1 MKPQKLIMS
10 GFCPYAGEVEI
21 DFSSFDGAGL
31 FLITGETGAGK
42 TTIFDGIS
50 YALFGE
56 ASGENRG
63 IDTLRSDFAK
73 PETQTFVK
81 LVFEDKGS
89 NYEIERN
96 PRYYR
101 PKKRGDSGEMT
112 LQNANASILLPGNA
126 VITGSREVTDKVIEL
141 LGINH
146 QQFKQIAMIAQ
157 GEFLKLLFAG
167 SEDRGKI
174 FRKVFG
180 TQVFEKIQKD
190 LKNKVISLKKELDDI
205 DKGILQYFDGIIVD
219 GDQESDYFFLK
230 DSVHRLPEMINMLEE
245 ELKKY
250 SSEKKAKSDQIKNL
264 QDRLNEV
271 TLKIGS
277 GQQLNTLF
285 EELEAEKKKS
295 TFLAADAGRIEI
307 FKKEL
312 ETGKQALYYV
322 KPKYDEKVRLE
333 KEKHH
338 LEEALKKNL
347 QTIDSGAVVKVEREL
362 ELTKRQAEEAQ
373 REALATEIKN
383 LEATLPEYEKLEKR
397 LIDDKKFQHEK
408 ESLEE
413 KLLKISHEQNRQ
425 KAKKLDIEEKLQALK
440 NVQTDQL
447 KLEQKW
453 ETLSNE
459 KHELSAL
466 YKAVKSSLELAKD
479 LHLRQEDC
487 RKKETDYQ
495 IVKDDY
501 DRQESLFYREQ
512 AGILAESL
520 SADKP
525 CPVCGSRSH
534 PDKARKS
541 TDAPSQNMLE
551 RKKKEVETLRLGW
564 QKSSEDCKAL
574 STQYETRLEQLKIDA
589 DRLAFIDPKSL
600 TDLLKAVQD
609 RGTERAENIKKIEA
623 DLAITKQLCIEKEIQ
638 EKDLMLLEKK
648 INSSEEALSKMRDDR
663 SQIEV
668 GLAALQAE
676 IVSLKDKLQFADK
689 KQAEEEM
696 QGKNEILRELKAL
709 LQRAQREYQEVC
721 DQINEA
727 VTLKL
732 SNQEQLE
739 KISQEEE
746 KAKKVLM
753 QALEQYRFIDT
764 EAYIMALLSDQEI
777 KKREDEIESFMQAV
791 QATETK
797 ISQLEKQ
804 INGRGKED
812 ISALE
817 NDKKELVN
825 RSNSLQL
832 EQENI
837 EHGIKNNQG
846 ILKSLKSKGKQRDQ
860 VEKIYQDIKPLS
872 DTANGELSGKQKMAF
887 EQYVQG
893 VYFDMVLQEANKRFG
908 IMSGNRYSLVRNEGG
923 VDKRSKSGLE
933 IDVKDRHTAKTR
945 SVKSLSGGESFKAS
959 LSLALGLS
967 DVVQNFSGGVQVDT
981 MFIDEGFGTLDSES
995 LETAMDILAELTEGD
1010 RLVGIISHLEELKSR
1025 IDKKIIISR
1034 DPQGSSALVQA

>member
-1 MKPQKLIMS
+1 
-10 GFCPYAGEVEI
+10 
-21 DFSSFDGAGL
+21 
-31 FLITGETGAGK
+31 
-42 TTIFDGIS
+42 
-50 YALFGE
+50 
-56 ASGENRG
+56 
-63 IDTLRSDFAK
+63 
-73 PETQTFVK
+73 
-81 LVFEDKGS
+81 
-89 NYEIERN
+89 
-96 PRYYR
+96 
-101 PKKRGDSGEMT
+101 
-112 LQNANASILLPGNA
+112 
-126 VITGSREVTDKVIEL
+126 
-141 LGINH
+141 
-146 QQFKQIAMIAQ
+146 
-157 GEFLKLLFAG
+157 
-167 SEDRGKI
+167 
-174 FRKVFG
+174 
-180 TQVFEKIQKD
+180 
-190 LKNKVISLKKELDDI
+190 
-205 DKGILQYFDGIIVD
+205 
-219 GDQESDYFFLK
+219 
-230 DSVHRLPEMINMLEE
+230 
-245 ELKKY
+245 
-250 SSEKKAKSDQIKNL
+250 
-264 QDRLNEV
+264 
-271 TLKIGS
+271 
-277 GQQLNTLF
+277 
-285 EELEAEKKKS
+285 
-295 TFLAADAGRIEI
+295 
-307 FKKEL
+307 
-312 ETGKQALYYV
+312 
-322 KPKYDEKVRLE
+322 
-333 KEKHH
+333 
-338 LEEALKKNL
+338 
-347 QTIDSGAVVKVEREL
+347 
-362 ELTKRQAEEAQ
+362 
-373 REALATEIKN
+373 
-383 LEATLPEYEKLEKR
+383 
-397 LIDDKKFQHEK
+397 
-408 ESLEE
+408 
-413 KLLKISHEQNRQ
+413 
-425 KAKKLDIEEKLQALK
+425 
-440 NVQTDQL
+440 
-447 KLEQKW
+447 
-453 ETLSNE
+453 
-459 KHELSAL
+459 
-466 YKAVKSSLELAKD
+466 
-479 LHLRQEDC
+479 
-487 RKKETDYQ
+487 
-495 IVKDDY
+495 
-501 DRQESLFYREQ
+501 
-512 AGILAESL
+512 
-520 SADKP
+520 
-525 CPVCGSRSH
+525 
-534 PDKARKS
+534 
-541 TDAPSQNMLE
+541 
-551 RKKKEVETLRLGW
+551 
-564 QKSSEDCKAL
+564 
-574 STQYETRLEQLKIDA
+574 
-589 DRLAFIDPKSL
+589 
-600 TDLLKAVQD
+600 VQD

-696 QGKNEILRELKAL
+696 QGKNEILNELKAL

-872 DTANGELSGKQKMAF
+872 DTANGELSGKQKVAF

>member
-56 ASGENRG
+56 ASGENRS
-63 IDTLRSDFAK
+63 IETLRSDFAK
-73 PETQTFVK
+73 PETPTFVK

-89 NYEIERN
+89 TFEIERN

-146 QQFKQIAMIAQ
+146 QQFKQISMIAQ

-180 TQVFEKIQKD
+180 TEVFEKIQRD
-190 LKNKVISLKKELDDI
+190 LKNKAINLKKELDDI

-219 GDQESDYFFLK
+219 SDQANSYLSLK
-230 DSVHRLPEMINMLEE
+230 DSVHKLSEMLDLLEIQ
-245 ELKKY
+245 LKK
-250 SSEKKAKSDQIKNL
+250 SNGEKKAKSDQVKNL
-264 QDRLNEV
+264 QERLNEI

-277 GQQLNTLF
+277 GQQLNALLD
-285 EELEAEKKKS
+285 ELERENKKNS
-295 TFLAADAGRIEI
+295 QLAADAGRIEI
-307 FKKEL
+307 LKKAL
-312 ETGKQALYYV
+312 ETAKQAVYYV
-322 KPKYDEKVRLE
+322 KPKYDGKVRLE

-338 LEEALKKNL
+338 LEGAIKKNA
-347 QTIDSGAVVKVEREL
+347 QVIDAGAAVKVEREE
-362 ELTKRQAEEAQ
+362 ELTKRLAEEGQ

-383 LEATLPEYEKLEKR
+383 LEASFPEYEKLDKR
-397 LIDDKKFQHEK
+397 LADYKKSEHEK
-408 ESLEE
+408 KRLEE
-413 KLLKISHEQNRQ
+413 DLLKNSNELNRE
-425 KAKKLDIEEKLQALK
+425 KAKKLDIEEKLHLLK
-440 NVQTDQL
+440 DVETEYL

-453 ETLSNE
+453 EMVSKEKNE
-459 KHELSAL
+459 LTIF
-466 YKAVKSSLELAKD
+466 YKAVKSSLDLAKD
-479 LHLRQEDC
+479 LQFKQADC
-487 RKKETDYQ
+487 RQKETDYH
-495 IVKDDY
+495 VFKEEY

-512 AGILAESL
+512 AGILAENL
-520 SADKP
+520 IANKP
-525 CPVCGSRSH
+525 CPVCGSCSH

-541 TDAPSQNMLE
+541 TDAPSQDMLNRQKIE
-551 RKKKEVETLRLGW
+551 MESLRSNW
-564 QKSSEDCKAL
+564 QKSSEDCKAQ
-574 STQYETRLEQLKIDA
+574 STQYDTRLEQLKLDA
-589 DRLAFIDPKSL
+589 DRLDFIYPEIL
-600 TDLLKAVQD
+600 TELLIRVQE
-609 RGTERAENIKKIEA
+609 RGKERADLIKKIENE
-623 DLAITKQLCIEKEIQ
+623 LATAKENCLIKEKQEKELKQLQ
-638 EKDLMLLEKK
+638 KK
-648 INSSEEALSKMRDDR
+648 INSDEEMIAEMRDTR

-668 GLAALQAE
+668 NVAALQAE
-676 IVSLKDKLQFADK
+676 IASIKEKVQFADK
-689 KQAEEEM
+689 KAAER
-696 QGKNEILRELKAL
+696 EINKKRADLSALKAL
-709 LQRAQREYQEVC
+709 MQSAQTAYQEVC

-732 SNQEQLE
+732 ANQEQLE
-739 KISQEEE
+739 KISREEE
-746 KAKKVLM
+746 KAEQELM
-753 QALEQYRFIDT
+753 QALDQYGFKDPET
-764 EAYIMALLSDQEI
+764 YKTALLSDQEME
-777 KKREDEIESFMQAV
+777 KHEQEIEKFTQTV
-791 QATETK
+791 RTTETK
-797 ISQLEKQ
+797 INQLEKQ
-804 INGRGKED
+804 INGRGRED
-812 ISALE
+812 LSALD
-817 NDKKELVN
+817 NDKKELLD
-825 RSNSLQL
+825 RSNTLQL

-837 EHGIKNNQG
+837 EHHIKNNQE
-846 ILKSLKSKGKQRDQ
+846 ILKVLKSRGKLREQ
-860 VEKIYQDIKPLS
+860 VETIYQDVKPLS
-872 DTANGELSGKQKMAF
+872 DTANGELSGIQKLAF

-893 VYFDMVLQEANKRFG
+893 VYFDMILQEANKRFG

-933 IDVKDRHTAKTR
+933 IDVRDRHTAKTR

-1010 RLVGIISHLEELKSR
+1010 RLVGIISHLEELKNR
-1025 IDKKIIISR
+1025 IDKKIIISK
-1034 DPQGSSALVQA
+1034 DPQGSSVQVQV

>member
-1 MKPQKLIMS
+1 
-10 GFCPYAGEVEI
+10 
-21 DFSSFDGAGL
+21 
-31 FLITGETGAGK
+31 
-42 TTIFDGIS
+42 
-50 YALFGE
+50 
-56 ASGENRG
+56 
-63 IDTLRSDFAK
+63 
-73 PETQTFVK
+73 
-81 LVFEDKGS
+81 
-89 NYEIERN
+89 
-96 PRYYR
+96 
-101 PKKRGDSGEMT
+101 
-112 LQNANASILLPGNA
+112 
-126 VITGSREVTDKVIEL
+126 
-141 LGINH
+141 
-146 QQFKQIAMIAQ
+146 
-157 GEFLKLLFAG
+157 
-167 SEDRGKI
+167 
-174 FRKVFG
+174 
-180 TQVFEKIQKD
+180 
-190 LKNKVISLKKELDDI
+190 
-205 DKGILQYFDGIIVD
+205 
-219 GDQESDYFFLK
+219 
-230 DSVHRLPEMINMLEE
+230 
-245 ELKKY
+245 
-250 SSEKKAKSDQIKNL
+250 
-264 QDRLNEV
+264 
-271 TLKIGS
+271 
-277 GQQLNTLF
+277 
-285 EELEAEKKKS
+285 
-295 TFLAADAGRIEI
+295 
-307 FKKEL
+307 
-312 ETGKQALYYV
+312 
-322 KPKYDEKVRLE
+322 
-333 KEKHH
+333 
-338 LEEALKKNL
+338 
-347 QTIDSGAVVKVEREL
+347 
-362 ELTKRQAEEAQ
+362 
-373 REALATEIKN
+373 
-383 LEATLPEYEKLEKR
+383 
-397 LIDDKKFQHEK
+397 
-408 ESLEE
+408 
-413 KLLKISHEQNRQ
+413 
-425 KAKKLDIEEKLQALK
+425 
-440 NVQTDQL
+440 
-447 KLEQKW
+447 
-453 ETLSNE
+453 
-459 KHELSAL
+459 
-466 YKAVKSSLELAKD
+466 
-479 LHLRQEDC
+479 
-487 RKKETDYQ
+487 
-495 IVKDDY
+495 
-501 DRQESLFYREQ
+501 
-512 AGILAESL
+512 
-520 SADKP
+520 
-525 CPVCGSRSH
+525 
-534 PDKARKS
+534 
-541 TDAPSQNMLE
+541 
-551 RKKKEVETLRLGW
+551 
-564 QKSSEDCKAL
+564 
-574 STQYETRLEQLKIDA
+574 LEQLKIDA

-638 EKDLMLLEKK
+638 EKDLMLLENK
-648 INSSEEALSKMRDDR
+648 INSSDEALLKMRDDR

-696 QGKNEILRELKAL
+696 QGKNEILNELKAL

-872 DTANGELSGKQKMAF
+872 DTANGELSGKQKVAF

-1010 RLVGIISHLEELKSR
+1010 RLVGIISHLEELKNR

>member
-1 MKPQKLIMS
+1 
-10 GFCPYAGEVEI
+10 
-21 DFSSFDGAGL
+21 
-31 FLITGETGAGK
+31 
-42 TTIFDGIS
+42 
-50 YALFGE
+50 
-56 ASGENRG
+56 
-63 IDTLRSDFAK
+63 
-73 PETQTFVK
+73 
-81 LVFEDKGS
+81 
-89 NYEIERN
+89 
-96 PRYYR
+96 
-101 PKKRGDSGEMT
+101 
-112 LQNANASILLPGNA
+112 
-126 VITGSREVTDKVIEL
+126 
-141 LGINH
+141 
-146 QQFKQIAMIAQ
+146 
-157 GEFLKLLFAG
+157 
-167 SEDRGKI
+167 
-174 FRKVFG
+174 
-180 TQVFEKIQKD
+180 
-190 LKNKVISLKKELDDI
+190 
-205 DKGILQYFDGIIVD
+205 
-219 GDQESDYFFLK
+219 
-230 DSVHRLPEMINMLEE
+230 
-245 ELKKY
+245 
-250 SSEKKAKSDQIKNL
+250 
-264 QDRLNEV
+264 
-271 TLKIGS
+271 
-277 GQQLNTLF
+277 
-285 EELEAEKKKS
+285 
-295 TFLAADAGRIEI
+295 
-307 FKKEL
+307 
-312 ETGKQALYYV
+312 
-322 KPKYDEKVRLE
+322 
-333 KEKHH
+333 
-338 LEEALKKNL
+338 
-347 QTIDSGAVVKVEREL
+347 
-362 ELTKRQAEEAQ
+362 
-373 REALATEIKN
+373 
-383 LEATLPEYEKLEKR
+383 
-397 LIDDKKFQHEK
+397 
-408 ESLEE
+408 
-413 KLLKISHEQNRQ
+413 
-425 KAKKLDIEEKLQALK
+425 
-440 NVQTDQL
+440 
-447 KLEQKW
+447 
-453 ETLSNE
+453 
-459 KHELSAL
+459 
-466 YKAVKSSLELAKD
+466 
-479 LHLRQEDC
+479 
-487 RKKETDYQ
+487 
-495 IVKDDY
+495 
-501 DRQESLFYREQ
+501 
-512 AGILAESL
+512 
-520 SADKP
+520 
-525 CPVCGSRSH
+525 
-534 PDKARKS
+534 
-541 TDAPSQNMLE
+541 
-551 RKKKEVETLRLGW
+551 
-564 QKSSEDCKAL
+564 
-574 STQYETRLEQLKIDA
+574 LEQLKIDA

-638 EKDLMLLEKK
+638 EKDLMLLENK
-648 INSSEEALSKMRDDR
+648 INSSDEALLKMRDDR

-696 QGKNEILRELKAL
+696 QGKNEILNELKAL

-846 ILKSLKSKGKQRDQ
+846 ILKSLKGKGKQRDQ

-872 DTANGELSGKQKMAF
+872 DTANGELSGKQKVAF